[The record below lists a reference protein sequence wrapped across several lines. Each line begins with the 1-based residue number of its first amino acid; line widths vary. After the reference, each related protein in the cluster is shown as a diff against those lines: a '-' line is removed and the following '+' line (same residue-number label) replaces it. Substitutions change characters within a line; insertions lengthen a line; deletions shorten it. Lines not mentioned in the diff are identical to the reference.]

1 MTTAYWLL
9 ALFLGIILYVWVVYP
24 LLVFVL
30 AFLFPFRRGS
40 SERRYERKS
49 ERTSDPSVTI
59 IIAVHNEQQK
69 IAAKLGDCLDLLY
82 PRDRLD
88 ILVAS
93 DGSTDRTEEIVRR
106 FAADDSRIQWLQ
118 NESRLGKSGVQ
129 NLAAQQARGELLF
142 FTDANT
148 AMTPGVLRT
157 MIDNLSDPAVGL
169 VTATVLF
176 GHPEDAVEKGQGFY
190 WRFELFLRGAES
202 RLGILATGSGQ
213 ALLVRRELFQTLPT
227 CYGDDCILPLD
238 VRLQGYK
245 VIQDPEATVYDAMPH
260 SIEGE
265 LRTRIRMTARN
276 WTGTL
281 ARPALLN
288 PLRFPLTALG
298 LLSHKLLRWLT
309 PFFMAAIFLSNTF
322 LAIQS
327 RFILL
332 WWLQAGFYFSALV
345 GWLLTRRQRPAWVFG
360 YPFSFCLAN
369 VGFLLGMV
377 KALRNQKIVA
387 Y

>member
-238 VRLQGYK
+238 VRLAQTRRCRTRLLSGWARWRTSS
-245 VIQDPEATVYDAMPH
+245 IIRSGH
-260 SIEGE
+260 SILKNGISWFIG
-265 LRTRIRMTARN
+265 LRAIIRAR
-276 WTGTL
+276 
-281 ARPALLN
+281 
-288 PLRFPLTALG
+288 
-298 LLSHKLLRWLT
+298 
-309 PFFMAAIFLSNTF
+309 
-322 LAIQS
+322 
-327 RFILL
+327 
-332 WWLQAGFYFSALV
+332 
-345 GWLLTRRQRPAWVFG
+345 
-360 YPFSFCLAN
+360 
-369 VGFLLGMV
+369 
-377 KALRNQKIVA
+377 
-387 Y
+387 